1 MKNIQLFCKTCGAK
15 LTDILNV
22 VPESQLTWKSEE
34 DILGEKEA
42 VISKHLNKIYVLTN
56 LDDEELLDHPDD
68 ERFSGCCGSSGSN
81 GINKLCKNG
90 HEVAT
95 ETSDCCT
102 SMYLHF
108 SLDHIIIKEIFTKS
122 N

>member
-1 MKNIQLFCKTCGAK
+1 MKNIQLLCKSCRVE

-22 VPESQLTWKSEE
+22 VPESQLKWNWGY
-34 DILGEKEA
+34 DILEEKEA
-42 VISKHLNKIYVLTN
+42 VVYLDHKNSVLTN
-56 LDDEELLDHPDD
+56 LDDEKLIDHSDFR
-68 ERFSGCCGSSGSN
+68 RFSGCCGSSGSN

-102 SMYLHF
+102 STYLHF
-108 SLDHIIIKEIFTKS
+108 SLEHTIIKEIF
-122 N
+122 

>member
-1 MKNIQLFCKTCGAK
+1 MKNIQLLCKFCRVE
-15 LTDILNV
+15 LTEVLNV
-22 VPESQLTWKSEE
+22 VSESQLKWRWGY
-34 DILGEKEA
+34 DILEEKDA
-42 VISKHLNKIYVLTN
+42 IVYLNQKNSVVTN
-56 LDDEELLDHPDD
+56 LDDEKLIDHSDSR
-68 ERFSGCCGSSGSN
+68 RFSGCCGSSGSS

-108 SLDHIIIKEIFTKS
+108 SLDHIIIKEIF
-122 N
+122 

>member
-1 MKNIQLFCKTCGAK
+1 MRKIQLLCKSCGEK
-15 LTDILNV
+15 LSDILNV
-22 VPESQLTWKSEE
+22 VPESQLSWKHEG
-34 DILGEKEA
+34 DILSEKEA
-42 VISKHLNKIYVLTN
+42 VITKHLDQMYVLTN
-56 LDDEELLDHPDD
+56 LDDEELLNHPDD

-108 SLDHIIIKEIFTKS
+108 SLEHIIIKEIF
-122 N
+122 